1 MKIKILLLILLLLG
15 SLQQVVATDFTYQ
28 GVNYTTWDMPDGECA
43 TKEGSYT
50 GANPFHNI
58 TAGTN
63 NLSGDLVI
71 PDKITISGRTY
82 TVTKISDYS
91 FTSFSNEDSGEGANH
106 ITSVVIPHTVKTI
119 GKYAFLYNNSL
130 KKVVIGKSITT
141 IGDRAFTPA
150 AYIGLPNE
158 KNCAVYILA
167 NTPPKIDSGIGEK
180 HEVFGD
186 EPIIHVP
193 YGCKQAYSGWIG
205 TVSDDA
211 DVSIV
216 NELIYQYDPLVS
228 EYAVAIGSTNSNI
241 TNLRPET
248 NVSSCLDKTL
258 PVTEIGSNAFS
269 SYKDLQEVVI
279 PDGILTMG
287 DNAFQFCSNLKNIS
301 LGNTV
306 KTIGDKAFLG
316 TKLEFLGLPASV
328 QSIGK
333 QTFEG
338 NSELEYI
345 MLGKGI
351 KSIGYDAF
359 RGCSKLSEVEL
370 EDLAAWCGVQLES
383 WCSNPMYYSHG
394 FSIRGKKQTTLTIPE
409 GVISIQ
415 PRTFIYCT
423 DITALNLA
431 ESVESI
437 CGDAFTLSGLVKLDD
452 TKNVKMF
459 AYQAF
464 YSCKNLES
472 VVLSEKMES
481 IGQRAFHSCPSLK
494 TVTVSKSLK
503 QLQNFAFADCSAL
516 STIDVGE
523 GLGNV
528 GAGAFN
534 ECKAL
539 TCVNTSSMTGWCNQ
553 TFANEM
559 ANPLYYAKRLTL
571 NGKDVS
577 DITIGDEI
585 LSINDFSFINCSTL
599 KSFDTGVGIKSIGAK
614 ALAGCSNLKELLIGK
629 NVESI
634 SNEAF
639 NDATNLSTVTFG
651 TNLKTLGSGLFLG
664 CANLSTLI
672 ALMDTAPLQTEACF
686 EEVAYSNATL
696 YVNSSSYATYRITA
710 PWKGFRRIQ
719 DYEIAI
725 DMAASGILGDEL
737 NMLPGESKK
746 LIVSVSP
753 EEASNRLS
761 WTSSDEAV
769 ATVDSN
775 GIVEAIST
783 GNAVIQVAA
792 ENGPSAKIVVNV
804 GSSSIEKIFAEGFD
818 SSFEVYD
825 LTGLC
830 IAKTATAEN
839 FKSFTPGIY
848 IIRTSKES
856 FKYIVR

>member
-1 MKIKILLLILLLLG
+1 MKIKILLLSLFLLG
-15 SLQQVVATDFTYQ
+15 SLKQVVATDFTYQ
-28 GVNYTTWDMPDGECA
+28 GVNYTTWNMPDGECA

-50 GANPFHNI
+50 GPNPFHNI

-71 PDKITISGRTY
+71 PDKITVSGKTY

-141 IGDRAFTPA
+141 IGDRAFKPA
-150 AYIGLPNE
+150 DYIGFPNE

-167 NTPPKIDSGIGEK
+167 NTPPKIDNGIGEK
-180 HEVFGD
+180 DEVFGD

-205 TVSDDA
+205 TISDDA
-211 DVSIV
+211 DVSVV
-216 NELIYQYDPLVS
+216 NEIIYQYDPIVS
-228 EYAVAIGSTNSNI
+228 EYAVAIGSTNSGI
-241 TNLRPET
+241 TNLHPET
-248 NVSSCLDKTL
+248 NVMSCLDKTL
-258 PVTEIGSNAFS
+258 PVAEIGSNAFNNH
-269 SYKDLQEVVI
+269 KDLQEVII
-279 PDGILTMG
+279 PDGILTIG
-287 DNAFQFCSNLKNIS
+287 ENAFQYCSALKNIS

-370 EDLAAWCGVQLES
+370 EDLAVWCGVQLES

-437 CGDAFTLSGLVKLDD
+437 CGDAFTLSGLVKLDG

-472 VVLSEKMES
+472 VVLSEKMVS
-481 IGQRAFHSCPSLK
+481 IGQRAFHSCSSLK
-494 TVTVSKSLK
+494 SVSVTKSLK
-503 QLQNFAFADCSAL
+503 QIQNFAFADCSAL
-516 STIDVGE
+516 ATIDVGE
-523 GLGNV
+523 GLGKV
-528 GAGAFN
+528 GEGAFN

-539 TCVNTSSMTGWCNQ
+539 TTVNTTSMEGWCNQ
-553 TFANEM
+553 TFANQT

-571 NGKDVS
+571 NGEDVS
-577 DITIGDEI
+577 DITLGDEI
-585 LSINDFSFINCSTL
+585 PSINDFSFINCSTL
-599 KSFDTGVGIKSIGAK
+599 RSFDTGVGVKSIGVK
-614 ALAGCSNLKELLIGK
+614 ALAGCSNLKELLIGNK
-629 NVESI
+629 VESI
-634 SNEAF
+634 GNYAF
-639 NDATNLSTVTFG
+639 NGDTNLSTVTFG
-651 TNLKTLGSGLFLG
+651 ATLKNLGSGLFLG
-664 CANLSTLI
+664 CTNLSTLI
-672 ALMDTAPLQTEACF
+672 ALMDTAPLQNEACF
-686 EEVAYSNATL
+686 EDVIYSHATL
-696 YVNSSSYATYRITA
+696 YVNPHSYATYRITA
-710 PWKGFRRIQ
+710 PWKGLRRIQ
-719 DYEIAI
+719 DFEISI
-725 DMAASGILGDEL
+725 DMAAISISGDEL
-737 NMLPGESKK
+737 NMLPGESKEIAV
-746 LIVSVSP
+746 IVNP
-753 EEASNRLS
+753 DEATNRFT

-769 ATVDSN
+769 ATVDN
-775 GIVEAIST
+775 KGIVKALST
-783 GNAVIQVAA
+783 GKTLIRVAI
-792 ENGPSAKIVVNV
+792 ENGPSAEITVNV
-804 GSSSIEKIFAEGFD
+804 GTSSIEDISAEGVN
-818 SSFEVYD
+818 SCFEVYD

-839 FKSFTPGIY
+839 LKSLTPGIY
-848 IIRTSKES
+848 IIRTSKET

>member
-1 MKIKILLLILLLLG
+1 MKIKILLLSLFLLG
-15 SLQQVVATDFTYQ
+15 SLKQVVATDFTYQ
-28 GVNYTTWDMPDGECA
+28 GVNYTTWNMPDGECA

-50 GANPFHNI
+50 GPNPFHNI

-71 PDKITISGRTY
+71 PDKITVSGKTY

-141 IGDRAFTPA
+141 IGDRAFKPA
-150 AYIGLPNE
+150 DYIGFPNE

-167 NTPPKIDSGIGEK
+167 NTPPKIDNGIGEK
-180 HEVFGD
+180 DEVFGD

-205 TVSDDA
+205 TISDDA
-211 DVSIV
+211 DVSVV
-216 NELIYQYDPLVS
+216 NEIIYQYDPIVS
-228 EYAVAIGSTNSNI
+228 EYAVAIGSTNSGI
-241 TNLRPET
+241 TNLHPET
-248 NVSSCLDKTL
+248 NVMSCLDKTL
-258 PVTEIGSNAFS
+258 PVAEIGSNAFNNH
-269 SYKDLQEVVI
+269 KDLQEVII
-279 PDGILTMG
+279 PDGILTIG
-287 DNAFQFCSNLKNIS
+287 ENAFQYCSALKNIS

-370 EDLAAWCGVQLES
+370 EDLAVWCGVQLES

-437 CGDAFTLSGLVKLDD
+437 CGDAFTLSGLVKLDG

-472 VVLSEKMES
+472 VVLSEKMVS
-481 IGQRAFHSCPSLK
+481 IGQRAFHSCSSLK
-494 TVTVSKSLK
+494 SVSVTKSLK
-503 QLQNFAFADCSAL
+503 QIQNFAFADCSAL
-516 STIDVGE
+516 ATIDVGE
-523 GLGNV
+523 GLGKV
-528 GAGAFN
+528 GEGAFN

-539 TCVNTSSMTGWCNQ
+539 TTVNTTSMEGWCNQ
-553 TFANEM
+553 TFANQT

-571 NGKDVS
+571 NGEDVS
-577 DITIGDEI
+577 DITLGDEI
-585 LSINDFSFINCSTL
+585 PSINDFSFINCSTL
-599 KSFDTGVGIKSIGAK
+599 RSFDTGVGVKSIGVK
-614 ALAGCSNLKELLIGK
+614 ALAGCSNLKELLIGNK
-629 NVESI
+629 VESI
-634 SNEAF
+634 GNYAF
-639 NDATNLSTVTFG
+639 NGDTNLSTVTFG
-651 TNLKTLGSGLFLG
+651 ATLKNLGSGLFLG
-664 CANLSTLI
+664 CTNLSTLI
-672 ALMDTAPLQTEACF
+672 ALMDTAPLQNEACF
-686 EEVAYSNATL
+686 EDVIYSHATL
-696 YVNSSSYATYRITA
+696 YVNPHSYATYRITA

-719 DYEIAI
+719 DFEISI
-725 DMAASGILGDEL
+725 DMAAISISGDEL
-737 NMLPGESKK
+737 NMLPGESQEIAV
-746 LIVSVSP
+746 IVNP
-753 EEASNRLS
+753 DEATNRFT

-769 ATVDSN
+769 ATVDN
-775 GIVEAIST
+775 KGIVKALST
-783 GNAVIQVAA
+783 GKTLIRVAI
-792 ENGPSAKIVVNV
+792 ENGPSAEITVNV
-804 GSSSIEKIFAEGFD
+804 GTSSIEDISAEGVN
-818 SSFEVYD
+818 SCFEVYD

-839 FKSFTPGIY
+839 LKSLTPGIY
-848 IIRTSKES
+848 IIRTSKET

>member
-1 MKIKILLLILLLLG
+1 M
-15 SLQQVVATDFTYQ
+15 
-28 GVNYTTWDMPDGECA
+28 
-43 TKEGSYT
+43 
-50 GANPFHNI
+50 
-58 TAGTN
+58 
-63 NLSGDLVI
+63 
-71 PDKITISGRTY
+71 
-82 TVTKISDYS
+82 
-91 FTSFSNEDSGEGANH
+91 
-106 ITSVVIPHTVKTI
+106 
-119 GKYAFLYNNSL
+119 
-130 KKVVIGKSITT
+130 IGKSIKT

-150 AYIGLPNE
+150 GYIGLPNE

-167 NTPPKIDSGIGEK
+167 NTPPKIDNGIGEK
-180 HEVFGD
+180 NEVFGD

-205 TVSDDA
+205 TVADDA

-228 EYAVAIGSTNSNI
+228 EYAVAIGSTNTNI

-248 NVSSCLDKTL
+248 NVLSCLDKTL

-279 PDGILTMG
+279 PDGILTIG

-316 TKLEFLGLPASV
+316 TKLEFLGLPASA

-359 RGCSKLSEVEL
+359 KGCSKLSEVEL
-370 EDLAAWCGVQLES
+370 EDLAAWCEVKLES

-394 FSIRGKKQTTLTIPE
+394 FSIRGKRQITLKIPE

-423 DITALNLA
+423 DITSLNLA
-431 ESVESI
+431 ESVETI

-523 GLGNV
+523 GLGKV

-539 TCVNTSSMTGWCNQ
+539 TSVNTSSMAGWCNQ

-571 NGKDVS
+571 NGVDVS
-577 DITIGDEI
+577 AITLGDEI
-585 LSINDFSFINCSTL
+585 PLINDFSFINCSTL
-599 KSFDTGVGIKSIGAK
+599 NSFDTGIGIKSIGTK
-614 ALAGCSNLKELLIGK
+614 ALAGCSNLKELLIGR

-639 NDATNLSTVTFG
+639 NNATNLSTVTFG
-651 TNLKTLGSGLFLG
+651 TNLKTLGSELFLG

-686 EEVAYSNATL
+686 EDVAYSNATL
-696 YVNSSSYATYRITA
+696 YVNPSSYATYRITA
-710 PWKGFRRIQ
+710 PWKGFHRFQ

-737 NMLPGESKK
+737 NMVPGESKK
-746 LIVSVSP
+746 LIVSVVP
-753 EEASNRLS
+753 EEATNQLN
-761 WTSSDEAV
+761 WTSSDESV

-775 GIVEAIST
+775 GIVEAITT
-783 GNAVIQVAA
+783 GKTIIRVAA
-792 ENGPSAKIVVNV
+792 ENGLSAEIVVNV
-804 GSSSIEKIFAEGFD
+804 GISSIEDIFDEGFE

-825 LTGLC
+825 LRGLC

-839 FKSFTPGIY
+839 LKDLAPGIY
-848 IIRTSKES
+848 VIRSSKET
-856 FKYIVR
+856 FKCIVR

>member
-1 MKIKILLLILLLLG
+1 MKIKILLLSLFLLG
-15 SLQQVVATDFTYQ
+15 SLKQVVATDFTYQ
-28 GVNYTTWDMPDGECA
+28 GVNYTTWNMPDGECA

-50 GANPFHNI
+50 GPNPFHNI

-71 PDKITISGRTY
+71 PDKITVSGKTY

-150 AYIGLPNE
+150 DYIGFPNE

-167 NTPPKIDSGIGEK
+167 NTPPKIDNGIGEK
-180 HEVFGD
+180 DEVFGD

-205 TVSDDA
+205 TISDDA
-211 DVSIV
+211 DVSVV
-216 NELIYQYDPLVS
+216 NEIIYQYDPIVS
-228 EYAVAIGSTNSNI
+228 EYAVAIGSTNSGI
-241 TNLRPET
+241 TNLHPET
-248 NVSSCLDKTL
+248 NVMSCLDKTL
-258 PVTEIGSNAFS
+258 PVAEIGSNAFNNH
-269 SYKDLQEVVI
+269 KDLQEVII
-279 PDGILTMG
+279 PDGILTIG
-287 DNAFQFCSNLKNIS
+287 ENAFQYCSALKNIS

-370 EDLAAWCGVQLES
+370 EDLAVWCGVQLES

-437 CGDAFTLSGLVKLDD
+437 CGDAFTLSGLVKLDG

-472 VVLSEKMES
+472 VVLSEKMVS
-481 IGQRAFHSCPSLK
+481 IGQRAFHSCSSLK
-494 TVTVSKSLK
+494 SVSVTKSLK
-503 QLQNFAFADCSAL
+503 QIQNFAFADCSAL
-516 STIDVGE
+516 ATIDVGE
-523 GLGNV
+523 GLGKV
-528 GAGAFN
+528 GEGAFN

-539 TCVNTSSMTGWCNQ
+539 TTVNTTSMEGWCNQ
-553 TFANEM
+553 TFANQT

-571 NGKDVS
+571 NGEDVS
-577 DITIGDEI
+577 DITLGDEI
-585 LSINDFSFINCSTL
+585 PSINDFSFINCSTL
-599 KSFDTGVGIKSIGAK
+599 RSFDTGVGVKSIGVK
-614 ALAGCSNLKELLIGK
+614 ALAGCSNLKELLIGNK
-629 NVESI
+629 VESI
-634 SNEAF
+634 GNYAF
-639 NDATNLSTVTFG
+639 NGDTNLSTVTFG
-651 TNLKTLGSGLFLG
+651 ATLKNLGSGLFLG
-664 CANLSTLI
+664 CTNLSTLI
-672 ALMDTAPLQTEACF
+672 ALMDTAPLQNEACF
-686 EEVAYSNATL
+686 EDVIYSHATL
-696 YVNSSSYATYRITA
+696 YVNPHSYATYRITA

-719 DYEIAI
+719 DFEISI
-725 DMAASGILGDEL
+725 DMAAISISGDEL
-737 NMLPGESKK
+737 NMLPGESQEIAV
-746 LIVSVSP
+746 IVNP
-753 EEASNRLS
+753 DEATNRFT

-769 ATVDSN
+769 ATVDN
-775 GIVEAIST
+775 KGIVKALST
-783 GNAVIQVAA
+783 GKTLIRVAI
-792 ENGPSAKIVVNV
+792 ENGPSAEITVNV
-804 GSSSIEKIFAEGFD
+804 GTSSIEDISAEGVN
-818 SSFEVYD
+818 SCFEVYD

-839 FKSFTPGIY
+839 LKSLTPGIY
-848 IIRTSKES
+848 IIRTSKET